1 MYILLKKLS
10 ISKKILKCVIFGLE
24 FIQLPPKNDYFDYK
38 FIIYGI
44 KNSKFFP
51 KHVSC
56 QFENKGLFIF
66 YRIHFLSPKF
76 LFFAPK
82 NRYIF
87 HIEHVS

>member
-10 ISKKILKCVIFGLE
+10 ISKKILKRVIFGLE
-24 FIQLPPKNDYFDYK
+24 ITQLPPKNDYFDYK

-44 KNSKFFP
+44 KNPKFFP

-66 YRIHFLSPKF
+66 YRIHFLFPKYKV
-76 LFFAPK
+76 FAAK
-82 NRYIF
+82 NRYIS
-87 HIEHVS
+87 HIGP